1 MAQIPLNQDEV
12 VENIYA
18 TNVWRVPGISQ
29 FITKNILNL
38 TRCYLTIVDTRLSN
52 HPIVTRRLN
61 ESKTLSTLDHPSIY
75 KIEIYQ
81 RKFSSAE
88 ILALKELYAEPD
100 MPLFPPSKN
109 SEDTDMEAIC
119 IKMEQ
124 PHNVSA
130 TGFVLT
136 NHYRK
141 DSPIFH
147 QQQIVM
153 IQNLVQVVNYLH
165 KKVIPIRDL
174 VAHALFSGES
184 ETNLNSPLVKVNV
197 SLAAFPH
204 VASIPLPDDNVK
216 RSRYH
221 EDIAKLSTLFK
232 SILMYGMAYL
242 HEKNILHRDLKPQNV
257 FFASHENMFPVKI
270 GDFGFSTSDFGL
282 SCPTYNTIWEED
294 DYADRL
300 GKLDLDSSH
309 TANPGAAAYQ
319 APEVKNEKSKK
330 AKYGKQADIFSLGLI
345 ILEIVKLF
353 KTKVE
358 RSVAFDKLVKHSDN
372 TIISD
377 ELTLVQSTNVKS
389 IIISMTKK
397 DTTTRL
403 TSMSQVLLV
412 GPEAKVATS
421 EQLRAAC
428 TLPSTIILSEGIYSG
443 SFLLTSDCI
452 NIRGAS
458 PSTTIFQMED
468 DSSTE
473 SVITLTGNNCS
484 ISNLQIRCGLRNPGI
499 EILGNHNKLDNIW
512 VSKAIT
518 IPVKDYND
526 LNAQRILIQARA
538 DVPP

>member
-232 SILMYGMAYL
+232 SILMYGNSM
-242 HEKNILHRDLKPQNV
+242 ILNVQELIALPRHITTDQIKVQISSEDNKFKQLMSILRDPDGTDWLNDLKFTQKLGKGSFGFVMAAIDQNQGHKTV
-257 FFASHENMFPVKI
+257 VKIIAGQIIDNLDDLDEDDDDDDDEDSDEDENEDGDKDAEDEMFKARREFENMK
-270 GDFGFSTSDFGL
+270 
-282 SCPTYNTIWEED
+282 SCQHPNLTKLYRFKEKTYSRQDIKGGPNVSPEEFF
-294 DYADRL
+294 R
-300 GKLDLDSSH
+300 
-309 TANPGAAAYQ
+309 
-319 APEVKNEKSKK
+319 KS
-330 AKYGKQADIFSLGLI
+330 
-345 ILEIVKLF
+345 
-353 KTKVE
+353 
-358 RSVAFDKLVKHSDN
+358 
-372 TIISD
+372 
-377 ELTLVQSTNVKS
+377 
-389 IIISMTKK
+389 
-397 DTTTRL
+397 
-403 TSMSQVLLV
+403 
-412 GPEAKVATS
+412 
-421 EQLRAAC
+421 LR
-428 TLPSTIILSEGIYSG
+428 
-443 SFLLTSDCI
+443 
-452 NIRGAS
+452 
-458 PSTTIFQMED
+458 
-468 DSSTE
+468 
-473 SVITLTGNNCS
+473 
-484 ISNLQIRCGLRNPGI
+484 
-499 EILGNHNKLDNIW
+499 
-512 VSKAIT
+512 
-518 IPVKDYND
+518 
-526 LNAQRILIQARA
+526 
-538 DVPP
+538 